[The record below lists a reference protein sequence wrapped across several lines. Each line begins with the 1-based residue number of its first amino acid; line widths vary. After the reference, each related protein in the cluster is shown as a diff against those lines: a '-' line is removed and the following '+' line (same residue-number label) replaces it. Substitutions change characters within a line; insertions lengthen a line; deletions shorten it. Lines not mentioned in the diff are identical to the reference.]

1 MPGPPSTFDD
11 PKKRG
16 IVYEYVRETGV
27 QSRGVKAL
35 GMTIGA
41 WAAWKT
47 KNKELVQKELAEAYA
62 DYQSDK
68 PNHKRNRILETWNA
82 EPETTESYIQY
93 LVQIIEQQY
102 ILEKETQT
110 VEIPVRDADGI
121 IMKDEDGNVI
131 WEVERRFVKE
141 FHRGLPKYLHEY
153 FQKLIGGMS
162 EVPSENQ
169 VTVFTT
175 NFLMFLQSHAD
186 LDDATY
192 KEVVLGTQ
200 RFQENMKKK
209 FLALKG

>member
-1 MPGPPSTFDD
+1 MCVSGRVLTGQWISN
-11 PKKRG
+11 R
-16 IVYEYVRETGV
+16 YVGAV
-27 QSRGVKAL
+27 MKFLCLSAAAIAFAL
-35 GMTIGA
+35 GSCERHS
-41 WAAWKT
+41 W
-47 KNKELVQKELAEAYA
+47 EDV
-62 DYQSDK
+62 
-68 PNHKRNRILETWNA
+68 
-82 EPETTESYIQY
+82 
-93 LVQIIEQQY
+93 
-102 ILEKETQT
+102 
-110 VEIPVRDADGI
+110 
-121 IMKDEDGNVI
+121 KDEDGNVI